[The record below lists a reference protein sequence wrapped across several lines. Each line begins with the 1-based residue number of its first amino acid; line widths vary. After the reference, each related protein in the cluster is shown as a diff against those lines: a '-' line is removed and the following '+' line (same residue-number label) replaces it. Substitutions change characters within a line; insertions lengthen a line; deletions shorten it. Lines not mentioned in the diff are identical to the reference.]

1 MEEPFRATSVAREG
15 PLIASDPRL
24 DVESHDLASGVT
36 LVLLR
41 GTLDADTATY
51 LEECLAGPISRQPSG
66 SVQIL
71 LNMAGVTF
79 LDLVGLEALLRV
91 QQAVAD
97 ADGAMELLALSPSI
111 VRLLHE
117 AELDGESWMQ
127 PDADEGPTDPD

>member
-1 MEEPFRATSVAREG
+1 MEEPLQAPAGARAG

-41 GTLDADTATY
+41 GAVDADTAPY
-51 LEECLAGPISRQPSG
+51 LEECLAGPIGRRPSG

-79 LDLVGLEALLRV
+79 LGRAGLE
-91 QQAVAD
+91 
-97 ADGAMELLALSPSI
+97 
-111 VRLLHE
+111 
-117 AELDGESWMQ
+117 GESWMQ
-127 PDADEGPTDPD
+127 PDGDGP

>member
-1 MEEPFRATSVAREG
+1 MEEPFRAISVARAG
-15 PLIASDPRL
+15 PLIARDPRL
-24 DVESHDLASGVT
+24 EVESHDLASGVA

-79 LDLVGLEALLRV
+79 LDRVGLEALLRV
-91 QQAVAD
+91 QQSVAD

-127 PDADEGPTDPD
+127 PDSDGS

>member
-1 MEEPFRATSVAREG
+1 MEEPFRAPATARAG

-41 GTLDADTATY
+41 GTVDADTAPY
-51 LEECLAGPISRQPSG
+51 LEECLASPIGRPASG

-71 LNMAGVTF
+71 LNLAGVTF
-79 LDLVGLEALLRV
+79 LDRTGLEALLRV
-91 QQAVAD
+91 QESAAA
-97 ADGAMELLALSPSI
+97 ADGAMRLLALSASI

-127 PDADEGPTDPD
+127 PDSDGS

>member
-1 MEEPFRATSVAREG
+1 MEEPFRAPAVARAG

-41 GTLDADTATY
+41 GAVDADTAPF
-51 LEECLAGPISRQPSG
+51 LEECLAGPIGRRASG

-71 LNMAGVTF
+71 LNMADVTF
-79 LDLVGLEALLRV
+79 LDRAGLEALLRV
-91 QQAVAD
+91 QDAVAEVG
-97 ADGAMELLALSPSI
+97 GAMELLALSTSI

-117 AELDGESWMQ
+117 AEMDGESWMQ
-127 PDADEGPTDPD
+127 MDSDGS

>member
-1 MEEPFRATSVAREG
+1 
-15 PLIASDPRL
+15 
-24 DVESHDLASGVT
+24 
-36 LVLLR
+36 
-41 GTLDADTATY
+41 
-51 LEECLAGPISRQPSG
+51 
-66 SVQIL
+66 
-71 LNMAGVTF
+71 MAGVTF

>member
-1 MEEPFRATSVAREG
+1 MEDPFRVTPVARAG

-41 GTLDADTATY
+41 GVLDADTATH
-51 LEECLAGPISRQPSG
+51 LQECLAGPISRQPSR

-79 LDLVGLEALLRV
+79 LDRVGLEALLRV
-91 QQAVAD
+91 QQTVAA

-117 AELDGESWMQ
+117 AELDGESWMR
-127 PDADEGPTDPD
+127 PDNEES

>member
-1 MEEPFRATSVAREG
+1 MEEPLRTPTGARAG
-15 PLIASDPRL
+15 PLITGDPRL

-41 GTLDADTATY
+41 GAVDADTAPY
-51 LEECLAGPISRQPSG
+51 FEEYLAGTINRHASG

-71 LNMAGVTF
+71 LNLAGVTF
-79 LDLVGLEALLRV
+79 LDRAGLEALLRV
-91 QQAVAD
+91 QEAVAD
-97 ADGAMELLALSPSI
+97 ADGVLELLALSPSI

-127 PDADEGPTDPD
+127 LDGGD